1 MVRKLPVSVW
11 NGFTGEA
18 DTNITGNTSD
28 RYKGPNTKVSRRD
41 TMKRVRYGQFAVLFA
56 VLLCTVFFA
65 MTVHA
70 DPVVLCGK
78 EVQEK
83 TSRLDLTGITDGAEV
98 DAFVQLA
105 PKLTRLRTVELGDES
120 VTFLSWESI
129 NKMVNAAP
137 KARFYFN
144 FHLYGVPMTLQEEY
158 VDLRRISIKDNG
170 EALIAA
176 LPCMKQARFLDLDTC
191 DLPEDRI
198 LEIREMFPEIRV
210 IWRVSFST
218 GYSVRTDVKTIL
230 ASYVGDFGLTDDE
243 SCKSLTYCI
252 DVVNLDLGHNNNM
265 TTVDF
270 VRNMPNL
277 EVLIVAKDNI
287 KDISAIAECKKL
299 RYLELYMN
307 PDIEDLSPLAG
318 LTELRDLEIGLLPNV
333 TDLSP
338 LYDLELDRLWIGT
351 ETGIP
356 PEQVEEYSRRH
367 PNCVINLTDDE
378 IDSTWR
384 YQETHGNAAPAVLWP
399 QYQEIRDIF
408 RYGSDTSWSFAGNDP
423 YFYMGPGMIPHEK
436 SSQYEN
442 ISPIRDIEVSEADD
456 FLDLTGLTSADIPY
470 VLDLMKQLPVLD
482 TVDLG
487 NDTLSDLTWDDIH
500 TLQLAKPETEFLY
513 SFTLYG
519 KSFSL
524 SDEEMDLN
532 HITISD
538 NGELVQQVITC
549 MPNLRVLD
557 MDTCGVDD
565 VHMAQL
571 RDDFPSVKVIWRV
584 WFGTN
589 YTVRTDVKKIL
600 ASMPSVGGNLLVS
613 NTGALKYCTE
623 VKYLDVGHNEE
634 LCDISF
640 AAYMPDLEVAIFA
653 MLNFTDLTPLMN
665 CTKLEYLEI
674 QTNKITDLSPLK
686 DLTGLHHLNLGFNS
700 GISDLS
706 PLYGLTN
713 LERLWIGKFTSIPQE
728 QVDEMQRR
736 VPNCVIDVEATDPHA
751 GWRYGNERYD
761 LLVQQFGY
769 DTQDYAFPWKDPLF
783 LPH

>member
-1 MVRKLPVSVW
+1 MC
-11 NGFTGEA
+11 A
-18 DTNITGNTSD
+18 
-28 RYKGPNTKVSRRD
+28 
-41 TMKRVRYGQFAVLFA
+41 ALFA
-56 VLLCTVFFA
+56 SPA
-65 MTVHA
+65 HA
-70 DPVVLCGK
+70 ETIILCGQ

-83 TSRLDLTGITDGAEV
+83 ATRLDLTGITDGADV
-98 DAFVQLA
+98 DAFVKAA
-105 PKLTRLRTVELGDES
+105 PGLKRLRTVELGDDS
-120 VTFLSWESI
+120 VTSLSWESI
-129 NKMVNAAP
+129 NRMMNAAP
-137 KARFYFN
+137 KARFQYSFR
-144 FHLYGVPMTLQEEY
+144 LYGVTMTLDEEY
-158 VDLRRISIKDNG
+158 IDLRRISIKDNG
-170 EALIAA
+170 ETLISA

-191 DLPEDRI
+191 DLPEERI

-230 ASYVGDFGLTDDE
+230 ASYVGDFGLTDEE
-243 SCKSLTYCI
+243 SCRPLTYCI
-252 DVVNLDLGHNNNM
+252 DVVNLDLGHNNIM

-277 EVLIVAKDNI
+277 EVLIVAKDDI
-287 KDISAIAECKKL
+287 KDISALSECKKL

-307 PDIEDLSPLAG
+307 PRIEDLSPLAG

-384 YQETHGNAAPAVLWP
+384 YLETHGNAGPAVLWP

-423 YFYMGPGMIPHEK
+423 YFYMGPGMIPHEHTEQSTNT
-436 SSQYEN
+436 SS
-442 ISPIRDIEVSEADD
+442 IRDIEVSEEDD

-470 VLDLMKQLPVLD
+470 VLDLLKQLPILD
-482 TVDLG
+482 TVELG
-487 NDTLSDLTWDDIH
+487 NENLSRLTWDDIH
-500 TLQLAKPETEFLY
+500 SLQLAKPDIEFLY
-513 SFTLYG
+513 TFTLYG
-519 KSFSL
+519 KPFSL
-524 SDEEMDLN
+524 SDEEMNLS
-532 HITISD
+532 HTTITD
-538 NGELVQQVITC
+538 NGELVRQVISC
-549 MPNLRVLD
+549 MPNLRYLD
-557 MDTCGVDD
+557 MDTCGVDN
-565 VHMAQL
+565 VHMAEI
-571 RDDFPSVKVIWRV
+571 RDDFPNIKVVWRI

-600 ASMPSVGGNLLVS
+600 ASMPSVGGDLTVANTYNLR
-613 NTGALKYCTE
+613 YCTE
-623 VKYLDVGHNEE
+623 VKYLDVGHNEA
-634 LCDISF
+634 LCDISY

-653 MLNFTDLTPLMN
+653 MLNFTDLTPLEN

-674 QTNKITDLSPLK
+674 QTNKITDLSPLRN
-686 DLTGLHHLNLGFNS
+686 LTGLHHLNLGYNT
-700 GISDLS
+700 GITDLS

-713 LERLWIGKFTSIPQE
+713 LERLWIGKFTSIPEE
-728 QVDEMQRR
+728 QVEEMQRR
-736 VPNCVIDVEATDPHA
+736 VPDCVINVEATDPHSD
-751 GWRYGNERYD
+751 WRYGNERYD

-783 LPH
+783 YY

>member
-1 MVRKLPVSVW
+1 
-11 NGFTGEA
+11 
-18 DTNITGNTSD
+18 
-28 RYKGPNTKVSRRD
+28 
-41 TMKRVRYGQFAVLFA
+41 MKRLQYRWIVIWAAVLMCAALFA
-56 VLLCTVFFA
+56 LPS
-65 MTVHA
+65 HA
-70 DPVVLCGK
+70 ETIMLCGQ

-83 TSRLDLTGITDGAEV
+83 ASRLDLTGIADGADVE
-98 DAFVQLA
+98 AFVKVA
-105 PKLTRLRTVELGDES
+105 PDLKRLRTVELGDES
-120 VTFLSWESI
+120 VTSLSWESI
-129 NKMVNAAP
+129 ARMVDAAP
-137 KARFYFN
+137 KARFHYAFR
-144 FHLYGVPMTLQEEY
+144 LYGVSMTLDEEY
-158 VDLRRISIKDNG
+158 IDLRRISIKDNG
-170 EALIAA
+170 EALVSV

-191 DLPEDRI
+191 DLPEERI
-198 LEIREMFPEIRV
+198 LEIREMFPQIRV

-243 SCKSLTYCI
+243 SCKPLTYCI
-252 DVVNLDLGHNNNM
+252 DVVNLDLGHNNIM

-270 VRNMPNL
+270 VRYMPNL
-277 EVLIVAKDNI
+277 EVLIVAKDDI
-287 KDISAIAECKKL
+287 KDISALAECKKL

-307 PDIEDLSPLAG
+307 PRIEDLSPLAG

-384 YQETHGNAAPAVLWP
+384 YLETHGNAGLAVLWP

-423 YFYMGPGMIPHEK
+423 YFYMGPGMIPHEQ
-436 SSQYEN
+436 SVQTTNTFS
-442 ISPIRDIEVSEADD
+442 IRDIEVSEEDD

-470 VLDLMKQLPVLD
+470 ALDLMNQLPLLD
-482 TVDLG
+482 TVELG
-487 NDTLSDLTWDDIH
+487 NENLSRLTWDDIR
-500 TLQLAKPETEFLY
+500 TLQLAKPDAEFLY
-513 SFTLYG
+513 TFTLYG
-519 KSFSL
+519 KPFSL
-524 SDEEMDLN
+524 SDEEMNLS
-532 HITISD
+532 HTTITD
-538 NGELVQQVITC
+538 NGELVRQVISC
-549 MPNLRVLD
+549 MPNLRYLD
-557 MDTCGVDD
+557 MDTCGVDN
-565 VHMAQL
+565 VHMAEL
-571 RDDFPSVKVIWRV
+571 RDDFPNIKVVWRI

-600 ASMPSVGGNLLVS
+600 ASMPSVGGDLTVANTYNLR
-613 NTGALKYCTE
+613 YCTE
-623 VKYLDVGHNEE
+623 VKYLDVGHNEA
-634 LCDISF
+634 LCDISY

-653 MLNFTDLTPLMN
+653 MLNFTDLTPLEN

-674 QTNKITDLSPLK
+674 QTNKITDLSPLRN
-686 DLTGLHHLNLGFNS
+686 LTGLHHLNLGYNT

-713 LERLWIGKFTSIPQE
+713 LERLWIGKFTSIPEE
-728 QVDEMQRR
+728 QVEEMQRR
-736 VPNCVIDVEATDPHA
+736 VPNCVINVEATDPHSD
-751 GWRYGNERYD
+751 WRYGNERYD
-761 LLVQQFGY
+761 LLVKQFGY

-783 LPH
+783 SY

>member
-1 MVRKLPVSVW
+1 
-11 NGFTGEA
+11 
-18 DTNITGNTSD
+18 
-28 RYKGPNTKVSRRD
+28 
-41 TMKRVRYGQFAVLFA
+41 MKNSGYRWIVIWAVALMCTALFA
-56 VLLCTVFFA
+56 LPANAETFI
-65 MTVHA
+65 
-70 DPVVLCGK
+70 LCGQ

-83 TSRLDLTGITDGAEV
+83 ASRLDLTGISDGAEV
-98 DAFVQLA
+98 DAFVKAA
-105 PKLTRLRTVELGDES
+105 PKLTRLRTVELGDDS
-120 VTFLSWESI
+120 VTSLSWEALAR
-129 NKMVNAAP
+129 MMDAAP
-137 KARFYFN
+137 KARFYYTFR
-144 FHLYGVPMTLQEEY
+144 LYGVPMTLDEDY
-158 VDLRRISIKDNG
+158 IDLRRISIKDNG
-170 EALIAA
+170 DTLVAA
-176 LPCMKQARFLDLDTC
+176 LPCLKQARFLDLDTC
-191 DLPEDRI
+191 DLPEERI

-243 SCKSLTYCI
+243 SCKPLTYCV
-252 DVVNLDLGHNNNM
+252 DVVNLDLGHNNIM

-270 VRNMPNL
+270 VRYMPNL
-277 EVLIVAKDNI
+277 EVLIIAKDDV
-287 KDISAIAECKKL
+287 KDISALAECKKL

-307 PDIEDLSPLAG
+307 PRIEDLSPLAG

-338 LYDLELDRLWIGT
+338 IYGLELDRLWIGT

-384 YQETHGNAAPAVLWP
+384 YQETHGYAAPAVLWP
-399 QYQEIRDIF
+399 QYQEIRNIF

-423 YFYMGPGMIPHEK
+423 YFYMGPGMIPHEEHVQVEK
-436 SSQYEN
+436 VSS
-442 ISPIRDIEVSEADD
+442 IRDIEVSEEDD
-456 FLDLTGLTSADIPY
+456 FLDLTGITSADIPY
-470 VLDLMKQLPVLD
+470 ALELFDQLPLLD

-487 NDTLSDLTWDDIH
+487 SDTLSELTWDNIH
-500 TLQLAKPETEFLY
+500 TLQLAAPEAEFLY
-513 SFTLYG
+513 SFVLYG

-524 SDEEMDLN
+524 SDETMDLRR
-532 HITISD
+532 ITIDD
-538 NGELVQQVITC
+538 NGQLVRQVISC
-549 MPNLRVLD
+549 MPNLRYLD
-557 MDTCGVDD
+557 MDSCGVDD
-565 VHMAQL
+565 IHMAQI
-571 RDDFPSVKVIWRV
+571 RDDFPFVKVVWRV
-584 WFGTN
+584 WFGSN
-589 YTVRTDVKKIL
+589 YTVRTDVTKIL

-674 QTNKITDLSPLK
+674 QTNKITDLSPLQN
-686 DLTGLHHLNLGFNS
+686 LTGLHHLNLGYNKD
-700 GISDLS
+700 ISDLS

-713 LERLWIGKFTSIPQE
+713 LERLWIGKFTSIPEE
-728 QVDEMQRR
+728 QVEEMQRR
-736 VPNCVIDVEATDPHA
+736 VPNCVIDTEATDPHA

-783 LPH
+783 YY

>member
-1 MVRKLPVSVW
+1 
-11 NGFTGEA
+11 
-18 DTNITGNTSD
+18 
-28 RYKGPNTKVSRRD
+28 
-41 TMKRVRYGQFAVLFA
+41 MKNSGYRWIVIWAVALMCTALFA
-56 VLLCTVFFA
+56 LPANAETFI
-65 MTVHA
+65 
-70 DPVVLCGK
+70 LCGQ

-83 TSRLDLTGITDGAEV
+83 ASRLDLTGISDGAEV
-98 DAFVQLA
+98 DAFVKAA
-105 PKLTRLRTVELGDES
+105 PKLTRLRTVELGDDS
-120 VTFLSWESI
+120 VTSLSWEALTR
-129 NKMVNAAP
+129 MMDAAP
-137 KARFYFN
+137 KARFYYTFR
-144 FHLYGVPMTLQEEY
+144 LYGVTMTLDEDY
-158 VDLRRISIKDNG
+158 IDLRRISIKDNG
-170 EALIAA
+170 DTLVAA
-176 LPCMKQARFLDLDTC
+176 LPCLKQARFLDLDTC
-191 DLPEDRI
+191 DLPEERI

-243 SCKSLTYCI
+243 SCKPLTYCV
-252 DVVNLDLGHNNNM
+252 DVVNLDLGHNNIM

-270 VRNMPNL
+270 VRYMPNL
-277 EVLIVAKDNI
+277 EVLIIAKDDV
-287 KDISAIAECKKL
+287 KDISALAECKKL

-307 PDIEDLSPLAG
+307 PRIEDLSPLAG

-338 LYDLELDRLWIGT
+338 IYGLELDRLWIGT

-384 YQETHGNAAPAVLWP
+384 YQETHGYAAPAVLWP
-399 QYQEIRDIF
+399 QYQEIRNIF

-423 YFYMGPGMIPHEK
+423 YFYMGPGMIPHEEHIQVQK
-436 SSQYEN
+436 ASS
-442 ISPIRDIEVSEADD
+442 IRDIEVSEEDD
-456 FLDLTGLTSADIPY
+456 FLDLTGITSADVPY
-470 VLDLMKQLPVLD
+470 ALELFDQLPLLD

-487 NDTLSDLTWDDIH
+487 SDTLSELTWDNIH
-500 TLQLAKPETEFLY
+500 TLQLAAPEAEFLY
-513 SFTLYG
+513 SFVLYG

-524 SDEEMDLN
+524 SDETMDLRR
-532 HITISD
+532 ITIDD
-538 NGELVQQVITC
+538 NGQLVRQVVSC
-549 MPNLRVLD
+549 MPNLRYLD
-557 MDTCGVDD
+557 MDSCGVDD
-565 VHMAQL
+565 IHMAQI
-571 RDDFPSVKVIWRV
+571 RYYFPSVKVVWRV
-584 WFGTN
+584 WFGSN

-674 QTNKITDLSPLK
+674 QTNKITDLSPLQN
-686 DLTGLHHLNLGFNS
+686 LTGLHHLNLGYNKD
-700 GISDLS
+700 ISDLS

-713 LERLWIGKFTSIPQE
+713 LERLWIGKFTSIPEE
-728 QVDEMQRR
+728 QVEEMQRR
-736 VPNCVIDVEATDPHA
+736 VPNCVIDTEATDPHA

-783 LPH
+783 YY